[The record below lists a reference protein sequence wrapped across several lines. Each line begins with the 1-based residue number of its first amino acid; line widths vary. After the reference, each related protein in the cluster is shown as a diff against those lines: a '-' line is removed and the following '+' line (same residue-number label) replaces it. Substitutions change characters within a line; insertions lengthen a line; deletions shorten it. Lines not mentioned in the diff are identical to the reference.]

1 MTLQSRRIRRP
12 IQLIAVVAAGML
24 ALGGCTSTDGGGTT
38 DTVIYRIQA
47 DPVSMIPAMTTGYP
61 DQQVGSV
68 IFEGLTVPDK
78 DGLAAP
84 ALAESWEISPDG
96 LEYTFHLREDVQW
109 HDGKP
114 FTSADVKFTYERVS
128 LPYGPV
134 WGRIKD
140 NFQGVDTPDE
150 HTAVLKLKTPYAP
163 ILLLTRTSHNGAI
176 LPAHIYGDIEMTK
189 VNAIDVPPVGTGAF
203 KFEKYTPGQKIELIR
218 NEAYWGGTP
227 KIAKLVAQV
236 IPENRSAMSA
246 LQAGEL
252 DFMPQ
257 LGGNQIAELQ
267 QLGGFTI
274 ADTLGG
280 NPAADYLFF
289 NVERPVISDPTVRR
303 ALVQAINRDY
313 LIEKV
318 YFGDGEP
325 GRSAILDTW
334 ANTGVV
340 DYNKALP
347 FDTRAAAAALDAAGY
362 PADSSGKRFTLKF
375 VTVADPPELEQLAI
389 AIQSMWAQVGVTV
402 EVVKMERAA
411 FLEATSKGTDY
422 DITSQQLTS
431 FGDPAAGTA
440 RVYVCSSIGTQ
451 FANSSR
457 YCNPDLDTV
466 WEAASAASEVEKRRD
481 LYAKIDETLLADMPS
496 MVIRQYVGKYAIR
509 ADLQVDVVQGAVGW
523 AQASFT

>member
-1 MTLQSRRIRRP
+1 MARVLKITA
-12 IQLIAVVAAGML
+12 IAAAAML
-24 ALGGCTSTDGGGTT
+24 ALSGCASGNGNGDGGGGT

-68 IFEGLTVPDK
+68 IFEGLTMPDK

-84 ALAESWEISPDG
+84 ALAESWDISDDG
-96 LEYTFHLREDVQW
+96 LEYTFHLRDDVKW
-109 HDGKP
+109 HDGEP
-114 FTSADVKFTYERVS
+114 FTSADVKFTYEKVS

-134 WGRIKD
+134 WGRIKG

-176 LPAHIYGDIEMTK
+176 LPEHVYKDVDMAT
-189 VNAIDVPPVGTGAF
+189 VNAVDVPPIGTGSF
-203 KFEKYTPGQKIELIR
+203 KFDHYTPGQEIALVR
-218 NEAYWGGTP
+218 NDDYWGGTP
-227 KIAKLVAQV
+227 KIAKLIAQV

-246 LQAGEL
+246 MQAGEL

-257 LGGNQIAELQ
+257 LGGNQIAELEQ
-267 QLGGFTI
+267 IGGFTV

-289 NVERPVISDPTVRR
+289 NVERPIVSEPAVRR
-303 ALVQAINRDY
+303 ALVQAIDRDY
-313 LIEKV
+313 LLEKV

-325 GRSAILDTW
+325 GVSAILDKW
-334 ANTGVV
+334 ANSGVV
-340 DYNKALP
+340 DYTKDLP
-347 FDTRAAAAALDAAGY
+347 FNIEAAGKALDAAGH
-362 PADSSGKRFTLKF
+362 PADASGKRFALKF
-375 VTVADPPELEQLAI
+375 VTVADPPELEQLAL
-389 AIQSMWAQVGVTV
+389 AIKSMWAQVGVDV

-411 FLEATSKGTDY
+411 FLEATSTGTDY
-422 DITSQQLTS
+422 DLTSQQLTS

-457 YCNPDLDTV
+457 YCNSELDKV
-466 WEAASAASEVEKRRD
+466 WEAAAAATDVGERRD
-481 LYAKIDETLLADMPS
+481 LYAKIDTALLADMPS

-509 ADLQVDVVQGAVGW
+509 SDLKVDVVQGAIGW
-523 AQASFT
+523 AEARFE